1 MSNMITW
8 LLFLLI
14 IATIPFLVNWL
25 VPRLIYPA
33 PSISVGNPPAGLEEI
48 KLPQSTGENVYG
60 WLYRKPAA
68 TDSTPVVLFL
78 HGNGENLQTMN
89 LGGLF
94 EALQHLDVHY
104 LALEY
109 PGYGKSGGKPSEKS
123 ILEAGN
129 SAIDWLV
136 SQFPKNPKVLL
147 GWSLGAGAAFQIAN
161 QQGDRVDGL
170 IVLSPWSSLPEAA
183 AAHYPEWLVGL
194 VLKEKYNSV
203 EAAKQ
208 IHCPTLVIHGETDT
222 IIPVSQSEKIAAS
235 LRGTVRYMR
244 MTDAG
249 HNDLFAQEE
258 VWQQLYHYLHNF
270 TRADYGK
277 PPADAEFQKMDE

>member
-1 MSNMITW
+1 M
-8 LLFLLI
+8 
-14 IATIPFLVNWL
+14 V
-25 VPRLIYPA
+25 YPA
-33 PSISVGNPPAGLEEI
+33 PSVAVGNPPDGLQEVKFSQPAG
-48 KLPQSTGENVYG
+48 SDVYG

-94 EALQHLDVHY
+94 EAFQHLDVHY
-104 LALEY
+104 LALDY
-109 PGYGKSGGKPSEKS
+109 PGYGKSGGKSSESS

-129 SAIDWLV
+129 RAFDWLTA
-136 SQFPKNPKVLL
+136 QFPKNPRVIF
-147 GWSLGAGAAFQIAN
+147 GWSLGAGAAFQIAV
-161 QQGDRVDGL
+161 QRQPEGL
-170 IVLSPWSSLPEAA
+170 VVFSPWSSLPEAA

-194 VLKEKYNSV
+194 ALKEKYNSV
-203 EAAKQ
+203 EAAQQ
-208 IHCPTLVIHGETDT
+208 IHCPTLIIHGETDA

-258 VWQQLYHYLHNF
+258 VWQQLYHFLHNF

-277 PPADAEFQKMDE
+277 PPADAEFQQMDE